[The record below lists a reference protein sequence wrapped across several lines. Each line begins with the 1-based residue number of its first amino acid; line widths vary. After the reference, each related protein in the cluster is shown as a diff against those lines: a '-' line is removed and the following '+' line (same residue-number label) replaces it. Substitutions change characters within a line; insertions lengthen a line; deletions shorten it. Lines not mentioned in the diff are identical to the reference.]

1 MHGQIS
7 FYLRY
12 CSYSFNHCFLR
23 KRHFRLHL
31 FEFKIFRLH
40 INNLTQMFK
49 TVVKMS
55 LKVVSV
61 RIRELKTSPGT
72 AMFHFS
78 SITLR
83 CFSGQIQQ
91 LFQNDLTWMVL
102 SQRSK
107 SNGAVELVT
116 SAMSTGQQRVNKGI
130 WTGLTGVE
138 QYGIN
143 EQYEKPFPL
152 WSPCGEVY
160 KASSQRT
167 SCGL

>member
-7 FYLRY
+7 SYLGY
-12 CSYSFNHCFLR
+12 CLYSFNHCFLR
-23 KRHFRLHL
+23 KRHFGLHL

-40 INNLTQMFK
+40 IHNLTQMFK

-83 CFSGQIQQ
+83 CFQVRFNQ
-91 LFQNDLTWMVL
+91 LFQNEPTWMVL

-143 EQYEKPFPL
+143 ERYEKPFPL